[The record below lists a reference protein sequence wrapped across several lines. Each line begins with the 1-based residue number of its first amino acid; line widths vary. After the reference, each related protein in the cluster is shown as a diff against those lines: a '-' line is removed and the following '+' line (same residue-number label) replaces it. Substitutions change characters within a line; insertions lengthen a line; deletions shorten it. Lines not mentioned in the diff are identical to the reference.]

1 VDCSKRKRNKTGIN
15 MPQKTLQE
23 ISDHVGGTII
33 GDGSVTIES
42 TSTLDQAGS
51 GQITFLSNPKYA
63 SRVKE
68 TQAAAVLVA
77 EEVQTGAAQII
88 AEDPYYAFM
97 QTVVL
102 LHGHREHP
110 EIGVSPSATVADTAE
125 IGQNCNIHPH
135 AVIHDKAVIGD
146 NCQIYSGVFIGPNV
160 KLGGDCIVYPNAVIY
175 DGCQVGDRVII
186 QSNASV
192 GQDGFGFATH
202 KGEHHKI
209 PQIGI
214 VVLEDDVEI
223 GSGCVIER
231 GTLDNTIIGKG
242 SKIGDSVAVGHGT
255 KIGPYCLLVPQAGVA
270 GSAELGHHCVLG
282 GQVGVVGHI
291 KIGNMV
297 KIGAQAG
304 VIGNVPDGATIV
316 GSPAIDAN
324 KAKRAY
330 ALIETLPDMRKKL
343 KKLDKE
349 ITKLKEK

>member
-1 VDCSKRKRNKTGIN
+1 
-15 MPQKTLQE
+15 MPQKKLKD
-23 ISDHVGGTII
+23 IANHVGGRII
-33 GDGSVTIES
+33 GDAQVMIES
-42 TSTLDQAGS
+42 ASTLDSAGT

-63 SRVKE
+63 PKVKE

-77 EEVQTGAAQII
+77 QEVETNAVQIVT
-88 AEDPYYAFM
+88 EDPYYAFM
-97 QTVVL
+97 QAVVL

-110 EIGVSPSATVADTAE
+110 QTGISPQASVAESAV
-125 IGQNCNIHPH
+125 IGQNCNIHPF
-135 AVIHDKAVIGD
+135 AIIHDNAVVGD

-160 KLGGDCIVYPNAVIY
+160 TLGSDCIIYPNAVIY
-175 DGCQVGDRVII
+175 DGCQLDDRVIV

-192 GQDGFGFATH
+192 GQDGYGFATH

-223 GSGCVIER
+223 GSNCVIER

-242 SKIGDSVAVGHGT
+242 SKVGDAVAIGHGT
-255 KIGPYCLLVPQAGVA
+255 KIGPHCLLVPQAGIA
-270 GSAELGHHCVLG
+270 GSAELGHHCVIG

-297 KIGAQAG
+297 TVGAQAA
-304 VIGNVPDGATIV
+304 VINNVPDGSTVLGA
-316 GSPAIDAN
+316 PAIDAN

-330 ALIETLPDMRKKL
+330 ALIETLPDIRKKL
-343 KKLDKE
+343 RLLDKE
-349 ITKLKEK
+349 ISKLKDK

>member
-1 VDCSKRKRNKTGIN
+1 

-23 ISDHVGGTII
+23 IADHVGGTII

-42 TSTLDQAGS
+42 ASTLDSAGA

-63 SRVKE
+63 PRVKE

-77 EEVQTGAAQII
+77 QEIEANAAQII

-97 QTVVL
+97 QAVVL

-110 EIGVSPSATVADTAE
+110 DTGISPLASLADTAK
-125 IGQNCNIHPH
+125 IGQNCNIHPY
-135 AVIHDKAVIGD
+135 ATIHDSAAIGD
-146 NCQIYSGVFIGPNV
+146 NCHIYSGVFIGPNV
-160 KLGGDCIVYPNAVIY
+160 TIGSDCILYPNAVIY
-175 DGCQVGDRVII
+175 DGCQVGDRVIV
-186 QSNASV
+186 QSNASI

-214 VVLEDDVEI
+214 VILEDDVEI
-223 GSGCVIER
+223 GSGSTIER
-231 GTLDNTIIGKG
+231 GTLDNTVIGKG
-242 SKIGDSVAVGHGT
+242 SKIGDVVAIGHGT
-255 KIGPYCLLVPQAGVA
+255 KVGPHCLLVPQVGVA
-270 GSAELGHHCVLG
+270 GSVELGHHCVLG

-297 KIGAQAG
+297 KIGAKAG
-304 VIGNVPDGATIV
+304 VINSVPDGATIV
-316 GSPAIDAN
+316 GTPAIDAN

-343 KKLDKE
+343 RTLDKE
-349 ITKLKEK
+349 VKRIKDTHE

>member
-1 VDCSKRKRNKTGIN
+1 
-15 MPQKTLQE
+15 MPFKILQE
-23 ISDHVGGTII
+23 IADHVGGQII
-33 GDGSVTIES
+33 GDAEIKIES
-42 TSTLDQAGS
+42 ASTLDSAGT
-51 GQITFLSNPKYA
+51 GQITFLSNPKYVP
-63 SRVKE
+63 RVKD
-68 TQAAAVLVA
+68 TQAAAIIVSK
-77 EEVQTGAAQII
+77 EVETNAVQIVT
-88 AEDPYYAFM
+88 EDPYYAFM

-110 EIGVSPSATVADTAE
+110 QTGISNQAVVSDSAAIGD
-125 IGQNCNIHPH
+125 NCNIHPY
-135 AVIHDKAVIGD
+135 AVVHTDAVIGN
-146 NCQIYSGVFIGPNV
+146 NCHIYSGVFIGPNV
-160 KLGGDCIVYPNAVIY
+160 KIGDDCIVYPNAVIY
-175 DGCQVGDRVII
+175 DGCEIGNRVII

-242 SKIGDSVAVGHGT
+242 SKVGDAVAVGHGT

-270 GSAELGHHCVLG
+270 GTAELGHHCVIG

-291 KIGNMV
+291 KVGNMV
-297 KIGAQAG
+297 KVGAQAG
-304 VIGNVPDGATIV
+304 VIGDVPDGATIV

-343 KKLDKE
+343 RTLDKDVQ
-349 ITKLKEK
+349 KLKDDQK

>member
-1 VDCSKRKRNKTGIN
+1 
-15 MPQKTLQE
+15 MPPKTLQE
-23 ISDHVGGTII
+23 IADHVGGTII
-33 GDGSVTIES
+33 GDGSVIIES
-42 TSTLDQAGS
+42 ASTLDSAGA

-63 SRVKE
+63 PRVKE

-77 EEVQTGAAQII
+77 EGLETSAAQII

-97 QTVVL
+97 QAVVL

-110 EIGVSPSATVADTAE
+110 DIGISSLATIADTAK

-135 AVIHDKAVIGD
+135 AIIHDNAVIGE

-160 KLGGDCIVYPNAVIY
+160 TIGSDCILYPNAVIY
-175 DGCQVGDRVII
+175 
-186 QSNASV
+186 ASI

-202 KGEHHKI
+202 QGEHHKI

-223 GSGCVIER
+223 GSGSTIER
-231 GTLDNTIIGKG
+231 GTLNNTVIGKG
-242 SKIGDSVAVGHGT
+242 SKIGDVVAIGHGT
-255 KIGPYCLLVPQAGVA
+255 QVGPHCLLVPQVGVA

-304 VIGNVPDGATIV
+304 VIGNVPDGVTIV

-330 ALIETLPDMRKKL
+330 ALIETLPDMRKRL
-343 KKLDKE
+343 RTLDKE
-349 ITKLKEK
+349 VKRIKDTHE